1 MKAEEIL
8 KIINKCS
15 TLNDNYQ
22 IKYVDPID
30 YSKLANM
37 LEEAIAVTRC
47 STQLKDR
54 HKVNFDSWLDDN
66 CESIGSGLYL
76 YKDRKCSYNALKI
89 DYRHEL
95 EQSL

>member
-1 MKAEEIL
+1 MKEIRKEL
-8 KIINKCS
+8 K
-15 TLNDNYQ
+15 Q
-22 IKYVDPID
+22 IKIQVRLGIEQKEIKQQYGILLLDSIE
-30 YSKLANM
+30 K
-37 LEEAIAVTRC
+37 AINYTRC

-54 HKVNFDSWLDDN
+54 HKINFDSWLNDN

-76 YKDRKCSYNALKI
+76 YKNRKCSYDALKI